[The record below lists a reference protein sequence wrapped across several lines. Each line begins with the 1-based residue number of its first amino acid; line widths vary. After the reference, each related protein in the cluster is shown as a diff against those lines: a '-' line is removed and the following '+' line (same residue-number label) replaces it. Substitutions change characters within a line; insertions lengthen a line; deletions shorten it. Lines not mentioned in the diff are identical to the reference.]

1 MSSQKVFET
10 VREAIAVALQQA
22 KIWHMTMNAI
32 IPGVLHLLSA
42 HAAIVAKAAAATAEA
57 EAVAATAEAKAAT
70 TETKAATAKAA
81 AVATAKAAAATA
93 KAEAAM
99 ATMKEEAAAIAV
111 KIAAATAKAEDTA
124 KTAASK
130 VISAHN
136 QTIVLIPAIVA
147 TRGDSMHP
155 FKVKN
160 LTEWLTR
167 TGDAIALSSQS
178 LKLVLDAPSTERT
191 KAVSD
196 AKVNV
201 TILIQVLTRALDAA
215 EQLEDASK
223 RLEDIA

>member
-1 MSSQKVFET
+1 MSSQVFET

-70 TETKAATAKAA
+70 TETQAATAKAA
-81 AVATAKAAAATA
+81 AATAKAAAATA

-111 KIAAATAKAEDTA
+111 KVAVATAKAEDTV

-136 QTIVLIPAIVA
+136 QIIAMIPAVVA

-155 FKVKN
+155 FKVEN
-160 LTEWLTR
+160 LIGWLTQ
-167 TGDAIALSSQS
+167 TGDVIVLSSQS
-178 LKLVLDAPSTERT
+178 LKSVLDAPSTERT

-196 AKVNV
+196 VKVNV